1 MTSIFLSL
9 GYSVPDGT
17 QGRCRDNVKLESG
30 TVDTDA
36 DFPDFII
43 LFYYYY
49 LSLILLVTRGIQYN
63 PTFFVFRFLRL
74 NRVALD
80 YFSSFLFSFKI
91 LNSSITDIFLA
102 KIKYKFKIIPIQMMS
117 LKQRNF
123 RSKVLVQMINLITL
137 IAVFYMLYQFH
148 NKY

>member
-1 MTSIFLSL
+1 MEPKADAKTILSWNRVPMIPRLQSIPMLP
-9 GYSVPDGT
+9 G
-17 QGRCRDNVKLESG
+17 
-30 TVDTDA
+30 
-36 DFPDFII
+36 FII

-102 KIKYKFKIIPIQMMS
+102 KIKYKFKIIPNQMMS

-137 IAVFYMLYQFH
+137 IAVFYILYQFH